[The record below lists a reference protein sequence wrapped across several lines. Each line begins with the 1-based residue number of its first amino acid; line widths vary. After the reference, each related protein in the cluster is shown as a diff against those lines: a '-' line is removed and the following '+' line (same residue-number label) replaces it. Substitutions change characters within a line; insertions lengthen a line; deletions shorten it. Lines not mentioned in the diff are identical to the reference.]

1 MRLRTLICALACGSA
16 VFGQQAWQ
24 AKEFPIGCWR
34 GPAATHNTL
43 EQYQRVRDCN
53 FNIVGPTGGYTRE
66 TQHTLLDFCA
76 KVGLKAILVDTRL
89 SSQMVM
95 RDDWK
100 DLVTQVVADYAS
112 HPGLYGY
119 YLHDE
124 PSSVLFDPL
133 GKISRELERQ
143 DPTHL
148 PYINLLPT
156 YASNRQLGTPTYADH
171 LQKFLQVST
180 PQVISYDHYAL
191 LKKGGIRPD
200 YYENM
205 ELVQAASQRSGIPW
219 WYVHNSG
226 AYSGYRSPTEAEM
239 RWQVYT
245 SLAYGTKGIGY
256 WYYWGR
262 LQEDDDRTG
271 VVDRDGKPT
280 PLYHILRQ
288 LNGEI
293 QALGKV
299 LLPLTWTGAW
309 HVGEIPQGTRR
320 LGDDVIVQLPAD
332 KPLFVG
338 LFRATDGTEYAMI
351 VNRDYAAD
359 VEFEASFLPHVV
371 AVARISAKD
380 GSATAL
386 PLDKRALALTL
397 GDGDGVLLRLTTKF
411 DYPKP
416 PKTLATISFQ
426 FNQRGDMEGWGGLA
440 GLSAEKVAGGTLT
453 MALGAQDPHL
463 ARSYLRVPAN
473 TYQGLRVRMR
483 VTSGMRQ
490 GQVFWITGDEPA
502 YSAVRHMNFPTV
514 PDGSW
519 QEYEIPLAQ
528 HARWAG
534 KEIRGIRLDPSVG
547 EAEPGAVV
555 EIDWIMGIP
564 TK

>member
-1 MRLRTLICALACGSA
+1 MRLRTLVCALVCGAA

-34 GPAATHNTL
+34 GPSPAHNTL
-43 EQYQRVRDCN
+43 EHYQRVRDCN
-53 FNIVGPTGGYTRE
+53 FNIVGPSGGYTPESHR
-66 TQHTLLDFCA
+66 TLLDLAA
-76 KVGLKAILVDTRL
+76 KAGLKAILVDGRI

-100 DLVTQVVADYAS
+100 SLVTQIVADYAS
-112 HPGLYGY
+112 HPALYGY

-133 GKISRELERQ
+133 GKISREFERQ

-156 YASNRQLGTPTYADH
+156 YANNRQLGTPTYADH
-171 LQKFLQVST
+171 LQKFLQMST
-180 PQVISYDHYAL
+180 PRVLSYDHYAL
-191 LKKGGIRPD
+191 LKKGGIRAD

-205 ELVQAASQRSGIPW
+205 ELVQVASQRSGIPW

-226 AYSGYRSPTEAEM
+226 AYSGYRVPTEAEM

-280 PLYHILRQ
+280 RLYHILQ
-288 LNGEI
+288 KLNGET

-320 LGDDVIVQLPAD
+320 LGGDGIVQLPAD

-338 LFRATDGTEYAMI
+338 LFRAADGTQYAMI
-351 VNRDYAAD
+351 VNRDYAAP
-359 VEFEASFLPHVV
+359 VEFEAGFLPHVV
-371 AVARISAKD
+371 GVARISAKD
-380 GSATAL
+380 GSAA
-386 PLDKRALALTL
+386 ALTSKTRTFTL
-397 GDGDGVLLRLTTKF
+397 GLGAGDGMLLRLTTKF

-416 PKTLATISFQ
+416 PKTLTAIDFQ
-426 FNQRGDMEGWGGLA
+426 FNRRGDMEGWGGLA

-453 MALGAQDPHL
+453 MALGSRDPHIS
-463 ARSYLRVPAN
+463 RSYLRVPAGS
-473 TYQGLRVRMR
+473 YQGLRVRMR
-483 VTSGMRQ
+483 VTSGMAQ
-490 GQVFWITGDEPA
+490 GQVFWTTSDEPA
-502 YSAVRHMNFPTV
+502 FSAMRHMNFPTV
-514 PDGSW
+514 PDGTW
-519 QEYEIPLAQ
+519 QEYEIPLGK
-528 HARWAG
+528 HARWTG

-547 EAEPGAVV
+547 DAKPGAQV
-555 EIDWIMGIP
+555 EIDWIVGIP
-564 TK
+564 AE